1 MKVVLDT
8 NVLIAAFI
16 TRGSSSDLLEH
27 CIRQHEIVTSEFI
40 LDEFRQ
46 HLIHKFNFSVTEVGE
61 AIELLRIKVKV
72 VTPVTLESPVCR
84 DPDDNVI
91 LGTAVAGDVAC
102 IVTGDK
108 DLLMLERFGS
118 VDIVS
123 PAEFSAYEAA
133 KQN

>member
-46 HLIHKFNFSVTEVGE
+46 H
-61 AIELLRIKVKV
+61 
-72 VTPVTLESPVCR
+72 
-84 DPDDNVI
+84 
-91 LGTAVAGDVAC
+91 
-102 IVTGDK
+102 
-108 DLLMLERFGS
+108 
-118 VDIVS
+118 
-123 PAEFSAYEAA
+123 
-133 KQN
+133 